1 MVFVAQNPPAPPVLE
16 VQLASTSTG
25 AVRVARDGYV
35 MVLAADWKGQAI
47 VIHPSRPALD
57 GHVAADAVVQIRS
70 TRAATWVAV
79 WSDHPFST
87 GPFTANTFWSTDSLR
102 RAADGSSVDALVG
115 IARRMAGDAS
125 IAYATAGAAP
135 VRSLVATRAR
145 RGAGVPFPEFNS
157 GYLSPMAFRVRQAKY
172 QGAALFVA
180 CSASAAVCPQSVLFQ
195 LGNMNLRNH

>member
-1 MVFVAQNPPAPPVLE
+1 MLFVAQKPPAPPVLE

-79 WSDHPFST
+79 WSDRPFST

-102 RAADGSSVDALVG
+102 RGGHGSPVRGPAALAPRV
-115 IARRMAGDAS
+115 
-125 IAYATAGAAP
+125 AGAAP
-135 VRSLVATRAR
+135 VAYPPPRA
-145 RGAGVPFPEFNS
+145 GPA
-157 GYLSPMAFRVRQAKY
+157 
-172 QGAALFVA
+172 
-180 CSASAAVCPQSVLFQ
+180 
-195 LGNMNLRNH
+195 

>member
-1 MVFVAQNPPAPPVLE
+1 MFFVAQNPPAPPVLE

-79 WSDHPFST
+79 WSDRPFST

-102 RAADGSSVDALVG
+102 RG
-115 IARRMAGDAS
+115 ARRSSGAS
-125 IAYATAGAAP
+125 PLGISRPLARDAP
-135 VRSLVATRAR
+135 V
-145 RGAGVPFPEFNS
+145 
-157 GYLSPMAFRVRQAKY
+157 
-172 QGAALFVA
+172 
-180 CSASAAVCPQSVLFQ
+180 
-195 LGNMNLRNH
+195 